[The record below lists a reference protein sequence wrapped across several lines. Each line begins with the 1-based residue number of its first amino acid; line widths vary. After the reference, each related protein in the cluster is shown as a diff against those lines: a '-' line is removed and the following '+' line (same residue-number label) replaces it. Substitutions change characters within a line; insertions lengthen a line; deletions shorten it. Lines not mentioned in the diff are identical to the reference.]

1 MEGGCTAPIGAF
13 AQIDGDKILFEG
25 GLFSLDGKK
34 AITIKHQ
41 GRVCKANL
49 IAGKAVK
56 EILSKGGD
64 RLMETIRQELWHDY
78 FQLKYYLKDSKTGYL
93 RIPLVW
99 SKSHSLKLVQY
110 KT

>member
-25 GLFSLDGKK
+25 GVFSLDGKK

-41 GRVCKANL
+41 GRVSKANL
-49 IAGKAVK
+49 IARKAVK

-64 RLMETIRQELWHDY
+64 RLMETIRQEL
-78 FQLKYYLKDSKTGYL
+78 
-93 RIPLVW
+93 
-99 SKSHSLKLVQY
+99 
-110 KT
+110 